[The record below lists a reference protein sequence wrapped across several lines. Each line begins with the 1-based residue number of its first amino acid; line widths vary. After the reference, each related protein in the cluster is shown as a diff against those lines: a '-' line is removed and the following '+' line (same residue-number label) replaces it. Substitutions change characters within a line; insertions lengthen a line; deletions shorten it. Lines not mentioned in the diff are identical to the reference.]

1 MPGKNLPISRAGG
14 WPALRSAACIL
25 VIGGLYG
32 GLCGLLSAGC
42 AIPIRVTDLNKD
54 IPKAAMP
61 VAIRA
66 GIDTMSDPE
75 TARRMQRLL
84 ADPEMRAIQQ
94 NLVAGLV
101 DGTLATLSDKERADR
116 IGALTTRALMGI
128 LGGASRELAS
138 GIAGV
143 TQGAMNGALD
153 AALNQNRQHDL
164 EVLMSAVIAASIRAA
179 ANGLREA
186 ELGKNLTSFLTE
198 ELGPAVGKTMRKEV
212 APGLAVLLR
221 NEELKGALG
230 ATARLLG
237 REMVL
242 GATEALAQTQQ
253 PREDGSLLARATELA
268 HQGARLFGSAAW
280 VLLLIIVALVVW
292 TLKLLAQSRSYREEA
307 ERRAATV
314 RLLAEA
320 TAVSE
325 GKPWSEELI
334 GALQERIRIEE
345 KALAELRHARRR
357 PERPKDPK
365 DVDRRA

>member
-1 MPGKNLPISRAGG
+1 MPGKYLQMRRAGRNFT
-14 WPALRSAACIL
+14 LRSAAWIL
-25 VIGGLYG
+25 VLVGF
-32 GLCGLLSAGC
+32 CGVLSAGC

-61 VAIRA
+61 IAIRA

-84 ADPEMRAIQQ
+84 ADPELRAVQQ

-101 DGTLATLSDKERADR
+101 DGTLATLSDKERAER
-116 IGALTTRALMGI
+116 IGALTTQALMGI

-138 GIAGV
+138 GLAGV

-153 AALNQNRQHDL
+153 AALNQNRQHEL
-164 EVLMSAVIAASIRAA
+164 EALMSAVIAATIRAA
-179 ANGLREA
+179 VNGLREA
-186 ELGKNLTSFLTE
+186 ELGKNLTRFLTG
-198 ELGPAVGKTMRKEV
+198 ELGPALGTVVRQDA
-212 APGLAVLLR
+212 APALAELLR

-230 ATARLLG
+230 STARLLG

-242 GATEALAQTQQ
+242 GATDALAQTQQ
-253 PREDGSLLARATELA
+253 PREEGSLLARATELA

-345 KALAELRHARRR
+345 KALAELRQAKRR
-357 PERPKDPK
+357 PARQP
-365 DVDRRA
+365 

>member
-1 MPGKNLPISRAGG
+1 MPGKNFQMSRAGRNSS
-14 WPALRSAACIL
+14 LRSAAWIL
-25 VIGGLYG
+25 VLV
-32 GLCGLLSAGC
+32 GLCGGLSGVLSAGC

-61 VAIRA
+61 IAIRA

-84 ADPEMRAIQQ
+84 ADPELRAVQQ
-94 NLVAGLV
+94 NLVAGLI
-101 DGTLATLSDKERADR
+101 DGTLATLSDKERAER
-116 IGALTTRALMGI
+116 IGALTTQALMGI
-128 LGGASRELAS
+128 LGGASRELAA
-138 GIAGV
+138 GAAGV

-153 AALNQNRQHDL
+153 AALNQNRQHEL

-186 ELGKNLTSFLTE
+186 ELGKNLTGFLTG
-198 ELGPAVGKTMRKEV
+198 ELGPALGTAVRKEA
-212 APGLAVLLR
+212 APALAELLR
-221 NEELKGALG
+221 NEELMGALG
-230 ATARLLG
+230 TTARLLG

-242 GATEALAQTQQ
+242 GATDALAQTQQ
-253 PREDGSLLARATELA
+253 PREDGSLLSRVTELA

-345 KALAELRHARRR
+345 KALAELRQSKRRSAQK
-357 PERPKDPK
+357 P
-365 DVDRRA
+365 